1 MSQTNSK
8 PKRRKKMHYL
18 RHDGPEHIAAIA
30 PTRSGKGVGLVVPTL
45 LAWPHSVVVYDTKGE
60 NYILAAGWR
69 KKHAKNVV
77 LRFDP
82 AEPGTGC
89 HFNPLNEVRFR
100 SLYQIA
106 DAQNIVT
113 MIVDPD
119 GQGLKSHWDKTSH
132 AFLTGVV
139 LHALYLAHD
148 SNYEKGQA
156 TLKFVGELLA
166 DPERSVMDLL
176 DEMLSY
182 EHGGKTPTEGD
193 LQARH
198 AIQSSARAMLNKEE
212 KELSG
217 VLSTAE
223 SFLTLYRDPIIAA
236 NTADSDFTVDD
247 LMDHDKP
254 VSLFLVVSPANK
266 DRLKPLIRLVL
277 NQIVRGRTRD
287 SMLPDANGRVTAKY
301 KHRLLMLLDEFPS
314 LGRLDVFQESLA
326 YLAGYGIKC
335 YLIMQDVAQ
344 LYAAYTRD
352 ESIISNCHIRIAYA
366 PNKVDTAEWMSK
378 MTGQSTV
385 VNERISVSGK
395 RFGVLMDSVSMNYDS
410 TQRPLLTP
418 DECMRLR
425 GPNKDKEGNITEPGE
440 MLIFVAGHAPI
451 RGTQILFFR
460 DPTLLA
466 RSQVPAPMT
475 DRIAQSASRP
485 IATGPGGETV
495 EAFSADADYGEAEEN
510 AHDTSN

>member
-1 MSQTNSK
+1 MSTPKQKK
-8 PKRRKKMHYL
+8 PKRTKLHYM

-30 PTRSGKGVGLVVPTL
+30 PTRSGKGVGLVIPTL
-45 LAWPHSVVVYDTKGE
+45 NSWPHSVVVYDTKGE
-60 NYILAAGWR
+60 NYILSAGWR
-69 KKHAKNVV
+69 KKHANNVV

-89 HFNPLNEVRFR
+89 HFNPLNEVRFG
-100 SLYQIA
+100 SLYQVA
-106 DAQNIVT
+106 DVQNLVT

-119 GQGLKSHWDKTSH
+119 GKGLNDHWAKTSH

-139 LHALYLAHD
+139 LHALYLARD
-148 SNYEKGQA
+148 PKYTGQA
-156 TLKFVGELLA
+156 TLKFVGDLLA
-166 DPERSVMDLL
+166 DPERPVADLL
-176 DEMLSY
+176 NEMLSY
-182 EHGGKTPTEGD
+182 QHGGNAPGEGD
-193 LQARH
+193 IQAKH
-198 AIQSSARAMLNKEE
+198 VIQSSARAMLNKDE

-254 VSLFLVVSPANK
+254 VSLYLVVSPANK

-287 SMLPDANGRVTAKY
+287 SMMPDASGRVAAKY

-425 GPNKDKEGNITEPGE
+425 GPTKDKDGNIIEPGE

-466 RSQVPAPMT
+466 RSQVPAPIT
-475 DRIAQSASRP
+475 DHIAQPASRP

-495 EAFSADADYGEAEEN
+495 EAFSADADYSEDEETT
-510 AHDTSN
+510 HDTSN

>member
-1 MSQTNSK
+1 MSATNAK
-8 PKRRKKMHYL
+8 PKQRKKKLHYL

-30 PTRSGKGVGLVVPTL
+30 PTRSGKGVGLVIPTL
-45 LAWPHSVVVYDTKGE
+45 LSWPHSVVVYDTKGE
-60 NYILAAGWR
+60 NYILSAGWR
-69 KKHAKNVV
+69 RKHANNVV

-82 AEPGTGC
+82 AEPDTGC
-89 HFNPLNEVRFR
+89 HFNPLNEVRFG
-100 SLYQIA
+100 SLYQVA
-106 DAQNIVT
+106 DVQNLVT

-119 GQGLKSHWDKTSH
+119 GKGLNDHWAKTSH

-139 LHALYLAHD
+139 LHVLYLARD
-148 SNYEKGQA
+148 PSRNVTP
-156 TLKFVGELLA
+156 TLKAVGDLLA
-166 DPERSVMDLL
+166 DPDRPVNELL
-176 DEMLSY
+176 QEMLDY
-182 EHGGKTPTEGD
+182 KHGGANPTDGD
-193 LQARH
+193 QQAHRV
-198 AIQSSARAMLNKEE
+198 IQSAGRDMLNKAEN
-212 KELSG
+212 ELSG
-217 VLSTAE
+217 VLSTAM

-236 NTADSDFTVDD
+236 NTAYSDFSVDD

-254 VSLFLVVSPANK
+254 VSLYLVVSPANK

-287 SMLPDANGRVTAKY
+287 SMMPDASGRVTAKY
-301 KHRLLMLLDEFPS
+301 KNRLLMLLDEFPS

-344 LYAAYTRD
+344 LYAAYGRD

-385 VNERISVSGK
+385 VQEKISVSGK
-395 RFGVLMDSVSMNYDS
+395 RFGVLMDNVSMNYDS

-425 GPNKDKEGNITEPGE
+425 GPTKDKDGNITEPGE
-440 MLIFVAGHAPI
+440 MLIFVAGHAPV

-466 RSQVPAPMT
+466 RSKVQAPLT
-475 DRIAQSASRP
+475 DRIAQPASAS
-485 IATGPGGETV
+485 AGGGAGRDV
-495 EAFSADADYGEAEEN
+495 EAFSADADYTESQEN
-510 AHDTSN
+510 TNETTD